1 MAHTIKVILLGF
13 ALLAA
18 CLIAGRLAGGGGQPI
33 FLARSALLFVPLWFV
48 GAGINM
54 WLGVSRAGYSVKEEI
69 PFFFVV
75 FLIPAVVALFL
86 WWRYAGSR

>member
-1 MAHTIKVILLGF
+1 LAHTIKVILLGF
-13 ALLAA
+13 ALLAL
-18 CLIAGRLAGGGGQPI
+18 CLIAGRLAGGAGQPV

-75 FLIPAVVALFL
+75 FLIPAAVALFV
-86 WWRYAGSR
+86 WWQYSRP